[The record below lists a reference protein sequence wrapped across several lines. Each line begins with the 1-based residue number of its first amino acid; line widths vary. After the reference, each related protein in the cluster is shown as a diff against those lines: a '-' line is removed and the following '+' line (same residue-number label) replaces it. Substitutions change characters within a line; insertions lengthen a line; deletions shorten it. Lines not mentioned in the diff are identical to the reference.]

1 MFNMHLRAKDPN
13 VARSTARF
21 YGCPD
26 AAVDIL
32 QGYTERPVDETFTA
46 DSDTAI
52 QLSID
57 TKPAYYGLLAHV
69 VDNIID
75 VGISA
80 DTERP
85 QAWRRDCFEK
95 LEKSVFDR
103 LQIGVDTVLN
113 DTAMQSKLTTLKQAK
128 ALRSRLFSLE
138 KNTSLESSLR
148 DGSYTA
154 AQTLVDYVKEMHRES
169 YRTTLTKSEQVDAM
183 KRSTAIVVAH
193 ASVNAWMLSVLAEP
207 ARRKKMEGSLRYDD
221 QLGIFRRRSPLAETP
236 LSVHEIKIY
245 GESTSGSAENDAR
258 QLRDL
263 RAGPVAAG
271 CPIIYSGKGPHWR
284 ESHNIGAPAGL
295 QCLQAYV
302 VDQADSRN
310 LL

>member
-1 MFNMHLRAKDPN
+1 MHSRAKDPN

-21 YGCPD
+21 YDCPD
-26 AAVDIL
+26 AAVDAL
-32 QGYTERPVDETFTA
+32 QGYIERTVDETFIA

-52 QLSID
+52 QLSVD

-75 VGISA
+75 VGVSA
-80 DTERP
+80 DTKRP
-85 QAWRRDCFEK
+85 HAWRRDSIKE
-95 LEKSVFDR
+95 LERSVYGR

-113 DTAMQSKLTTLKQAK
+113 DTAMQSNLTTLKQAQ
-128 ALRSRLFSLE
+128 ALRSQLFSLA

-148 DGSYTA
+148 NGSYTA
-154 AQTLVDYVKEMHRES
+154 AQTLVDYVEEMRRAS

-183 KRSTAIVVAH
+183 KRSTAVVIAH
-193 ASVNAWMLSVLAEP
+193 ASVNAWMLSVLSEP

-221 QLGIFRRRSPLAETP
+221 QLGIFRRRLPLAETP

-245 GESTSGSAENDAR
+245 SESISGATENNAR

-271 CPIIYSGKGPHWR
+271 CPIIYSGKGLLWR
-284 ESHNIGAPAGL
+284 EAHSMGTPAGL
-295 QCLQAYV
+295 
-302 VDQADSRN
+302 
-310 LL
+310 